1 MTEMA
6 LTVRGLCKAYPRF
19 RLEDVSLNVPRGT
32 VVGLI
37 GENGAGKS
45 TLISAALGLVKR
57 DAGAVSVL
65 GKETLDAETLGQV
78 GVVFDG
84 NNFPD
89 VLSPAKLG
97 RVLSRIY
104 PSWDEPG
111 YAALLERLGVPP
123 DQKLSEMSK
132 GTRTKLSIVTA
143 LSHGSRLLV
152 LDEPTSGLDPV
163 VRDDILDLLWDFV
176 QDEQNAVLISSHI
189 LGELEK
195 IATHYGIIRQGKM
208 IMELSAKEMDSRA
221 QVFVS
226 LKTKDTKGAKEL
238 LARKFAEVREENGY
252 IRVYDV
258 DDTAAIVDTLMK
270 NNHVVNEIKKNKIG
284 LEEYYIDL
292 MKEGK

>member
-1 MTEMA
+1 MAEMA

-19 RLEDVSLNVPRGT
+19 HLKDVTLHVPRGM

-45 TLISAALGLVKR
+45 TLIGAALGLLRR
-57 DAGAVSVL
+57 DAGVVRVL

-84 NNFPD
+84 HNFPD
-89 VLSPAKLG
+89 MLSPAKLG
-97 RVLSRIY
+97 RVLKRIY

-111 YAALLERLGVPP
+111 YAALLERLGVPQ
-123 DQKLSEMSK
+123 DQKLREMSK

-163 VRDDILDLLWDFV
+163 VRDDILDLLWEFV

-189 LGELEK
+189 TSDLEK
-195 IATHYGIIRQGKM
+195 VADYIVFLHQGRVVFEKPKDELRYGWGMLRCGAERLRTLDPADIVAWRRQ
-208 IMELSAKEMDSRA
+208 EYECEALVYDRDA
-221 QVFVS
+221 
-226 LKTKDTKGAKEL
+226 
-238 LARKFAEVREENGY
+238 ARKKYPDALIDPATIDEIMLMH
-252 IRVYDV
+252 IRGE
-258 DDTAAIVDTLMK
+258 K
-270 NNHVVNEIKKNKIG
+270 P
-284 LEEYYIDL
+284 
-292 MKEGK
+292 

>member
-1 MTEMA
+1 MMTEMA

-65 GKETLDAETLGQV
+65 GKETLDAKTLGQV

-97 RVLSRIY
+97 RVLKRIY

-189 LGELEK
+189 TSDLEK
-195 IATHYGIIRQGKM
+195 VADYIVFLNQGRVVFEKPKDELRYQYGILKCGETQFAALDRADILAYRKQDYEWDVLVADKAAAQRKYPGAVIDPASIDD
-208 IMELSAKEMDSRA
+208 IML
-221 QVFVS
+221 
-226 LKTKDTKGAKEL
+226 LYIKGVQ
-238 LARKFAEVREENGY
+238 R
-252 IRVYDV
+252 
-258 DDTAAIVDTLMK
+258 
-270 NNHVVNEIKKNKIG
+270 
-284 LEEYYIDL
+284 
-292 MKEGK
+292 

>member
-1 MTEMA
+1 MMAEMA

-19 RLEDVSLNVPRGT
+19 HLKDVTLHVPRGM

-45 TLISAALGLVKR
+45 TLIGAALGLLRR
-57 DAGAVSVL
+57 DAGVVRVL

-89 VLSPAKLG
+89 MLSPAKLG
-97 RVLSRIY
+97 RVLKRIY

-111 YAALLERLGVPP
+111 YAALLERLGVPQ
-123 DQKLSEMSK
+123 DQKLREMSK

-163 VRDDILDLLWDFV
+163 VRDDILDLLWEFV

-189 LGELEK
+189 TSDLEK
-195 IATHYGIIRQGKM
+195 VADYIVFLHQGRVVFEKPKDELRYGWGMLRCGAERLRTLDPADIVAWRRQ
-208 IMELSAKEMDSRA
+208 EYECEALVYDRDA
-221 QVFVS
+221 
-226 LKTKDTKGAKEL
+226 
-238 LARKFAEVREENGY
+238 ARKKYPDALIDPATIDEIMLMH
-252 IRVYDV
+252 IRGE
-258 DDTAAIVDTLMK
+258 K
-270 NNHVVNEIKKNKIG
+270 P
-284 LEEYYIDL
+284 
-292 MKEGK
+292 

>member
-65 GKETLDAETLGQV
+65 GKETLDAKTLGQV

-189 LGELEK
+189 TSDLEK
-195 IATHYGIIRQGKM
+195 VADYIVFLNQGRVVFEKPKDELRYQYGILKCGETQFAALDRADILAYRKQDYEWDVLVADKAAAQRKYPGAVIDPASIDDIMLLYIKGVQG
-208 IMELSAKEMDSRA
+208 
-221 QVFVS
+221 
-226 LKTKDTKGAKEL
+226 
-238 LARKFAEVREENGY
+238 
-252 IRVYDV
+252 
-258 DDTAAIVDTLMK
+258 
-270 NNHVVNEIKKNKIG
+270 
-284 LEEYYIDL
+284 
-292 MKEGK
+292 

>member
-65 GKETLDAETLGQV
+65 GKETLDAKTLGQV

-132 GTRTKLSIVTA
+132 GHAHEAVHRHGAFARVPAAGAGRTDQRAGPGGERRYSGPAVGLRAGRAKRRADL
-143 LSHGSRLLV
+143 LSHHQRPGEGGGLHRLS
-152 LDEPTSGLDPV
+152 ESG
-163 VRDDILDLLWDFV
+163 
-176 QDEQNAVLISSHI
+176 A
-189 LGELEK
+189 G
-195 IATHYGIIRQGKM
+195 
-208 IMELSAKEMDSRA
+208 
-221 QVFVS
+221 
-226 LKTKDTKGAKEL
+226 
-238 LARKFAEVREENGY
+238 
-252 IRVYDV
+252 RV
-258 DDTAAIVDTLMK
+258 
-270 NNHVVNEIKKNKIG
+270 
-284 LEEYYIDL
+284 
-292 MKEGK
+292 